1 MGTKFPKVQKRMGL
15 TIKDSKTGPRITGNV
30 KWQDIDGI
38 IEGYILEYVI
48 CETCGNPETEIEKG
62 CKACGY

>member
-1 MGTKFPKVQKRMGL
+1 MGL